1 MAEAS
6 AAPNNQSVEFEGA
19 PKPKKNAKADM
30 LRKRGLISDAQAEK
44 RGLAMKKTPDD
55 GETANLLTAS

>member
-1 MAEAS
+1 MSETAP
-6 AAPNNQSVEFEGA
+6 APNNKAVVFEGS
-19 PKPKKNAKADM
+19 PKRKADA

-55 GETANLLTAS
+55 GEMANLLTAS